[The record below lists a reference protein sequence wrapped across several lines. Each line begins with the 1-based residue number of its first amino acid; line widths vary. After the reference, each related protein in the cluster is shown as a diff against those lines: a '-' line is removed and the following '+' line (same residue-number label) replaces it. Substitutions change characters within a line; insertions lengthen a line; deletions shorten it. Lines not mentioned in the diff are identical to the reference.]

1 MYDEEN
7 PDRIIGFSYDGK
19 VGSKTTADLFN
30 FMANDAEAEYSIGF
44 YNVSDGSKG
53 TSDGN
58 KAKNSYWLNVNQSN
72 ADIYEQIARI
82 AHEAT
87 HLYTLKQGYNDAVE
101 KDIYWRQDINERQK
115 YTSDIVKGYQEMTA
129 MLVENCV
136 RKELNASYGKNGAQ
150 VVAPRLLSDGYGSM
164 LDSTAKMKDAVSGY
178 GFGFWPWMPC
188 SYEGTSEQRASDFYG
203 MYQFAFENTTLN
215 MTLGIIP
222 DIWRNAN

>member
-1 MYDEEN
+1 MDPSGLYITVAEKDSETFKNAVSVVFGESVKFMYDEEN

-87 HLYTLKQGYNDAVE
+87 HLYTLTLGYNDAVE
-101 KDIYWRQDINERQK
+101 
-115 YTSDIVKGYQEMTA
+115 
-129 MLVENCV
+129 
-136 RKELNASYGKNGAQ
+136 
-150 VVAPRLLSDGYGSM
+150 
-164 LDSTAKMKDAVSGY
+164 
-178 GFGFWPWMPC
+178 
-188 SYEGTSEQRASDFYG
+188 
-203 MYQFAFENTTLN
+203 
-215 MTLGIIP
+215 
-222 DIWRNAN
+222 